1 MMEIPRSVKITAAE
15 INELQELELR
25 LLQPGVRAD
34 RRQVMALLAEEF
46 FEIGA
51 SGKVY
56 DRQGAAET
64 LALAEGGSVSLHDF
78 LARALEPDLVLVT
91 YRSIRRGPGDAQA
104 QALRSSL
111 WRRTETGWA
120 LLFHQGTPAGSAVRA
135 EEYPAPRSSDAKA
148 AITPIGV
155 IHSSLAD
162 REEAPRQGREGGAE
176 AWLEVY
182 PDYVDGLDGIGPG
195 SEVILL
201 TWLHRARRDVLKV
214 HPRRNREAPL
224 TGVFATRSPDRP
236 NPLGL
241 HRVKVLSIN
250 GNRLKVAPLEAI
262 DGTPVA
268 DIKPVLD
275 NGRFLFDARLG

>member
-1 MMEIPRSVKITAAE
+1 MDKRRSAKITAAE

-34 RRQVMALLAEEF
+34 RQQVMALLAEEF

-56 DRQGAAET
+56 DRQGAAEA
-64 LALAEGGSVSLHDF
+64 LALADGGSVSLSDF

-91 YRSIRRGPGDAQA
+91 YRSFWRGPGDARA

-111 WRRTETGWA
+111 WRRTETGWM
-120 LLFHQGTPAGSAVRA
+120 LLFHQGTPAGSTVQA
-135 EEYPAPRSSDAKA
+135 EYPTSGSSDAKA
-148 AITPIGV
+148 EITPIGV
-155 IHSSLAD
+155 IHSPLAD
-162 REEAPRQGREGGAE
+162 REEAPRHGSEGGAE

-182 PDYVDGLDGIGPG
+182 PEYADGLGGIVSG

-201 TWLHRARRDVLKV
+201 TWLHRSRRDVLKV

-241 HRVKVLSIN
+241 HRVKVLSIK
-250 GNRLKVAPLEAI
+250 GSSLKVAPLEAI

-275 NGRFLFDARLG
+275 NDSNM

>member
-1 MMEIPRSVKITAAE
+1 MMDKRRSAKITAAE

-34 RRQVMALLAEEF
+34 RQQVALLAEEF

-56 DRQGAAET
+56 DRQGAAEA
-64 LALAEGGSVSLHDF
+64 LALADGGSVSLSDF

-91 YRSIRRGPGDAQA
+91 YRSFWRGPGDAQA

-111 WRRTETGWA
+111 WRRTETGWM
-120 LLFHQGTPAGSAVRA
+120 LLFHQGTPAGSTVQA
-135 EEYPAPRSSDAKA
+135 EHPTSGSSDAKA
-148 AITPIGV
+148 EITPIGV
-155 IHSSLAD
+155 IHSPLAD
-162 REEAPRQGREGGAE
+162 RETAPRHGSEGGAE

-182 PDYVDGLDGIGPG
+182 PEYADGLGGIVSG

-201 TWLHRARRDVLKV
+201 TWLHRSCRDVLKV

-241 HRVKVLSIN
+241 HRVKVLSIK
-250 GNRLKVAPLEAI
+250 GSSLKVAPLEAI

-275 NGRFLFDARLG
+275 NDSNM

>member
-1 MMEIPRSVKITAAE
+1 MDKRRSAKITAAE

-25 LLQPGVRAD
+25 LLQPGVRAG
-34 RRQVMALLAEEF
+34 RQQVMALMAEEF

-56 DRQGAAET
+56 DRQGAAEA
-64 LALAEGGSVSLHDF
+64 LALADGGSVSLSDF

-91 YRSIRRGPGDAQA
+91 YRSFWRGPGDARA

-111 WRRTETGWA
+111 WRRTETGWM
-120 LLFHQGTPAGSAVRA
+120 LLFHQGTPAGSTVQA
-135 EEYPAPRSSDAKA
+135 EHPTPGSADAKA
-148 AITPIGV
+148 EITPIGV
-155 IHSSLAD
+155 IHSPLAD
-162 REEAPRQGREGGAE
+162 REEAPRHGSEGGAE

-182 PDYVDGLDGIGPG
+182 PEYADGLGGIVSG

-201 TWLHRARRDVLKV
+201 TWLHRSRRDVLKV

-241 HRVKVLSIN
+241 HRVKVLSIK
-250 GNRLKVAPLEAI
+250 GSSLKVAPLEAI

-275 NGRFLFDARLG
+275 NDSNM

>member
-1 MMEIPRSVKITAAE
+1 MMDKRRSAKITAAE

-34 RRQVMALLAEEF
+34 RQQVMALLAEEF

-56 DRQGAAET
+56 DRQGAAEA
-64 LALAEGGSVSLHDF
+64 LALAAGGSVSLSDF

-91 YRSIRRGPGDAQA
+91 YRSFWRGPGDARA

-111 WRRTETGWA
+111 WRRTETGWM
-120 LLFHQGTPAGSAVRA
+120 LLFHQGTPAGSTVQA
-135 EEYPAPRSSDAKA
+135 EHPTSGSADAKA
-148 AITPIGV
+148 EITPIGV
-155 IHSSLAD
+155 IHSPLAD
-162 REEAPRQGREGGAE
+162 RETAPRHGSEGGAE

-182 PDYVDGLDGIGPG
+182 PEYADGLGGIVSG

-201 TWLHRARRDVLKV
+201 TWLHRSRRDVLKV

-241 HRVKVLSIN
+241 HRVKVLSIK
-250 GNRLKVAPLEAI
+250 GSSLKVAPLEAI

-275 NGRFLFDARLG
+275 NDSNM